1 MSTVSSAVSATAFAF
16 APISPDN
23 GFRQPDYWTWCPSI
37 IRAPD
42 TKAGG
47 RMRWHMFA
55 SRWPKWL
62 PFHPGWMVASEVV
75 RAVAERAEGPY
86 EFAGVVL
93 PARGAEYWDG
103 RSTHN
108 PTIRYHGGRYWL
120 FYMGSTHPF
129 ADFAPENAGELD
141 TDHPACI
148 VARSMKRVGVAW
160 AESVR
165 GPWHRLDGPVLPT
178 KPGTFYSF
186 LTSNPAPWIHNDGR
200 VTMLFKARAW
210 RGHVRGPMSIGLAEA
225 DEPGGPYRV
234 VNDSSGPLFSP
245 EPPVR
250 FGEVEDPFLWQEG
263 GEGGVFRMI
272 AKDMTGRLCGQA
284 HAGILAESRPGAGGK
299 PLDWR
304 PGTPPLAY
312 RRELGYTDGT
322 RRTVGSM
329 ERPFVHFENGRPS
342 YFCAAVS
349 NGKNGFSDATETW
362 NVVLPLVS
370 GETLGLASGEGEPMP
385 CP

>member
-1 MSTVSSAVSATAFAF
+1 
-16 APISPDN
+16 
-23 GFRQPDYWTWCPSI
+23 
-37 IRAPD
+37 
-42 TKAGG
+42 
-47 RMRWHMFA
+47 MFA

-75 RAVAERAEGPY
+75 RAVADRAEGPY
-86 EFAGVVL
+86 EFAEVVL

-108 PTIRYHGGRYWL
+108 PTIRYHGGHYWL

-129 ADFAPENAGELD
+129 ADFTPGSAGELGAG
-141 TDHPACI
+141 HPACI

-160 AESVR
+160 ADSVC
-165 GPWHRLDGPVLPT
+165 GPWHRLDEPVLPT

-186 LTSNPAPWIHNDGR
+186 LTSNPAPWIHDDGR

-210 RGHVRGPMSIGLAEA
+210 MEGIRGPTHGPMSIGLAEA
-225 DEPGGPYRV
+225 DEPGGLYRV
-234 VNDSSGPLFSP
+234 FSDDNGPLFSP
-245 EPPVR
+245 GPPVR

-263 GEGGVFRMI
+263 GRDGRGGVFRMI

-284 HAGILAESRPGAGGK
+284 HAGFLAESMPVAGGK
-299 PLDWR
+299 PLVWR

-312 RRELGYTDGT
+312 RRELVYTDGT
-322 RRTVGSM
+322 RRMVGSM
-329 ERPFVHFENGRPS
+329 ERPFVYFRNGHPA

-370 GETLGLASGEGEPMP
+370 GETSGLASGEPETRLRL
-385 CP
+385 